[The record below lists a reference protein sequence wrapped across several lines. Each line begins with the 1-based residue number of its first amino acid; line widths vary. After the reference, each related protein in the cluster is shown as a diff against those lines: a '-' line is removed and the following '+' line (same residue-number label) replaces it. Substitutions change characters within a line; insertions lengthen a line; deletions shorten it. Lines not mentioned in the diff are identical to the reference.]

1 MVKTSLKP
9 WSKIIIFLWFCE
21 WFKINFYTP
30 SKYQDCTRMEPLE
43 LALVTFE
50 LSFIMITCIFMVFIF
65 VRRCMRLRH
74 MKRRYMARRP
84 KISLIYSPSPRSST
98 LPLPFRDGRSSFD
111 DILSEVHLSQF
122 STSSKARKSNS
133 LPVGHE
139 SSPGPQRL
147 GFSGKEVLIWKISR
161 LNKILLLQTW
171 QKRLRINF

>member
-9 WSKIIIFLWFCE
+9 WSKIIFLWFCD
-21 WFKINFYTP
+21 WFEINFYIP
-30 SKYQDCTRMEPLE
+30 SKYQDCTRMEPFE
-43 LALVTFE
+43 LVLVTFE

-84 KISLIYSPSPRSST
+84 EISLIYSPSPRSST

-111 DILSEVHLSQF
+111 TVLSEVHLSQF
-122 STSSKARKSNS
+122 STSPKARKSNS

-139 SSPGPQRL
+139 SIPDPQRL
-147 GFSGKEVLIWKISR
+147 GFSGKEVLIWERSR
-161 LNKILLLQTW
+161 WSKILLLQT
-171 QKRLRINF
+171 LTESA